1 VQTYSRAARE
11 NDFEKLLVQIN
22 DSIGVLSDKLE
33 KVHRSVITFS
43 VRSGSGSIILCRLF
57 LAEHLSHSPIFI

>member
-33 KVHRSVITFS
+33 KVHRSIFY
-43 VRSGSGSIILCRLF
+43 L
-57 LAEHLSHSPIFI
+57 LSWDRIWIQNIVSPFPSSPSL

>member
-33 KVHRSVITFS
+33 KVND
-43 VRSGSGSIILCRLF
+43 L
-57 LAEHLSHSPIFI
+57 